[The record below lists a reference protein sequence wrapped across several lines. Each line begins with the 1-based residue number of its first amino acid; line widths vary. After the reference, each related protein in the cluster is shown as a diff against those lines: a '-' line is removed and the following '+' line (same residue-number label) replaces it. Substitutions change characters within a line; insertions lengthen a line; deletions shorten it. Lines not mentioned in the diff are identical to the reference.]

1 MFFSPRR
8 HPPAFAAL
16 CLMGCTS
23 WDVAPAGGA
32 CGTEGE
38 TKGAVVTDITFARTF
53 EDGTA
58 DGIDLDGRVSDA
70 GDGDG
75 CFKEDFVSPDGRPGI
90 DNQLGTLLP
99 LVEELVG
106 SENIDALLD
115 GAIANGQLLIMI
127 ALSNVDDPQNDDC
140 VDVRVGA
147 GLGTPFL
154 DADGAY
160 EPYQTFGFDEER
172 AETSTLVAGRIA
184 GGVLEAGPG
193 RVNLPVQILDA
204 SFNLDMRFSRVR
216 LEVQHDALGGGV
228 ALRGFI
234 GGGILVDDFSQVV
247 SGLNIGDDIVGAVV
261 PLLRPLADLEI
272 DPEEGI
278 CRRVSGAF
286 QFESTPAFL
295 YE

>member
-1 MFFSPRR
+1 MIRWAVAS
-8 HPPAFAAL
+8 L

-23 WDVAPAGGA
+23 WNVAPAGGI

-53 EDGTA
+53 DDGTA
-58 DGIDLDGRVSDA
+58 DGIDLDGRVSGE
-70 GDGDG
+70 GDGEG
-75 CFKEDFVSPDGRPGI
+75 CFKEDFVSPDGREGI

-115 GAIANGQLLIMI
+115 GAIANGQLLIML
-127 ALSNVDDPQNDDC
+127 AVTNVDDPHHDDC
-140 VDVRVGA
+140 VNVRVGA

-154 DADGAY
+154 DTNGEY

-172 AETSTLVAGRIA
+172 AETSTLIAGRIED
-184 GGVLEAGPG
+184 GVLEAGPG
-193 RVNLPVQILDA
+193 RVLLPVQILDA

-216 LEVQHDALGGGV
+216 LEVSHDALGGGV
-228 ALRGFI
+228 ALSGLI

-261 PLLRPLADLEI
+261 PLLRPLADLEM
-272 DPEEGI
+272 DPEEGT

-286 QFESTPAFL
+286 KFESTPAFVF
-295 YE
+295 E